1 MTVVLAMNNEA
12 HWSSGVDATAGRFDT
27 ELPYSLIVT
36 DNALHGMNY
45 LLPDFPGGVT
55 ECWLQWDHYA
65 SGGGNASDDGY
76 WARFYD
82 TNGAEFARLDA
93 ANGNFFVTVYGTTT
107 VSTPQVF
114 KASGNVPMRINFR
127 WGANLECDFYYN
139 DVLVGSA
146 STTNNGKTAPSRL
159 HWDMIDAS
167 SVTDRLSNMI
177 VSTVDLQNY
186 GMNMQVPNAVGTDT
200 GFSGALS
207 SVTDGNVNT
216 GLSSDNVVGT
226 KHSFTKPNI
235 TTTKSIYGYT
245 PNAQVYCSNTPVNV
259 RMYLRIGGTQ
269 YNGDTITLRT
279 NSQNYVSHTWTV
291 DPSDSNPWTDAKI
304 NAAEFGIEIV
314 A

>member
-1 MTVVLAMNNEA
+1 MTVILAMNNEA
-12 HWSSGVDATAGRFDT
+12 HWSSGSDATTGRFDT
-27 ELPYSLIVT
+27 ELPYSLVVA
-36 DNALHGMNY
+36 DNSSHGMNY

-55 ECWLQWDHYA
+55 ECWLQWDHWA
-65 SGGGNASDDGY
+65 SNVGDGSDDGY

-82 TNGAEFARLDA
+82 TNGAEFARLEA
-93 ANGNFFVTVYGTTT
+93 TNGSFSVTMYGSTT
-107 VSTPQVF
+107 VSTPFVL
-114 KASGNVPMRINFR
+114 KALGLTPMRINFR

-139 DVLVGSA
+139 NVLIGSV

-159 HWDMIDAS
+159 HWDMIDATT
-167 SVTDRLSNMI
+167 VTDRLSNMI

-186 GMNMQVPNAVGTDT
+186 GMNMQLANAFGTDT
-200 GFSGALS
+200 GFTGTLA
-207 SVTDGNVNT
+207 SVTDGSSST

-235 TTTKSIYGYT
+235 TTSKSIYGYT
-245 PNAQVYCSNTPVNV
+245 PSAQVYCSNTATNV

-269 YNGDTITLRT
+269 YNGDTIALRT
-279 NSQNYVSHTWTV
+279 NEQNYVSHTWTV
-291 DPSDSNPWTDAKI
+291 DPSDSNPWTDTKI